1 MPNLSA
7 HSLYHRNFCPYCI
20 KVRAALKLMNLDVE
34 LVDVSADSE
43 AYNAL
48 VSQGGRSMV
57 PCLRIANDDGSVEW
71 MYESDDIIDYF
82 KENFSK

>member
-7 HSLYHRNFCPYCI
+7 HSLYHKTFCPYCV
-20 KVRAALKLMNLDVE
+20 KVRAALKMMSLDVD
-34 LVDVSADSE
+34 LVDVGADRE
-43 AYNAL
+43 AHNTL
-48 VSQGGRSMV
+48 VTQGGRGMV
-57 PCLRIANDDGSVEW
+57 PCLRIAHDDGSVEW